1 MKVILSNILKFIRGI
16 KENLSNS
23 QKMGGAI
30 IVSTLGT
37 LLAAYATN
45 FLGFGERR
53 SETGN
58 PPAKS
63 STPSSP
69 QPNVPPTSRPESIDA
84 SAGETRRISV
94 RGEPVQALAPKGTP
108 AQKISEDK
116 APDNLAAVPSQ
127 SPANNNP
134 TLEITRN
141 AKARPI
147 FVNGKIANEVSF
159 QVSLSTSK
167 EVHVALY
174 KSGLDIAHLSGPN
187 LNCEFLRE
195 RSFSIPIYSDADP
208 KYRIKTGPLISQG
221 DSITLDFA
229 FRCNRDI
236 QLGEILN
243 LDITF
248 FMIEAYSDQTFGPWR
263 LNMST
268 TVRL

>member
-141 AKARPI
+141 A
-147 FVNGKIANEVSF
+147 
-159 QVSLSTSK
+159 
-167 EVHVALY
+167 
-174 KSGLDIAHLSGPN
+174 
-187 LNCEFLRE
+187 
-195 RSFSIPIYSDADP
+195 
-208 KYRIKTGPLISQG
+208 
-221 DSITLDFA
+221 
-229 FRCNRDI
+229 
-236 QLGEILN
+236 
-243 LDITF
+243 
-248 FMIEAYSDQTFGPWR
+248 
-263 LNMST
+263 
-268 TVRL
+268 